1 MLFKHW
7 TGRWRQRYRRIPAL
21 CTPQLPSRRDGLG
34 QCARPREWTRMIAM
48 LTLLRCDG
56 FSVSTL
62 LPKPGTDRG
71 SGDRLVEEAGP
82 APVARRRIGNR
93 FPPPPLF
100 LHEPGRFEGTQAET
114 SRLGGCRQ
122 TLDVER
128 VRPQTTRRQSV
139 TETPSNGFD
148 SRLSANGYPRVEGAR
163 RRPAQRNDSRGMTG
177 GWRHRDSSGCRCPCS
192 EDRWVLVPWVVV
204 VHLPRLSCVCRGPVD
219 VRVSWVRGRSGFRG
233 HVDALRSRAAPPG
246 TGRTVGGDG
255 RRTQS

>member
-7 TGRWRQRYRRIPAL
+7 AGRWRQRYRRIPAL
-21 CTPQLPSRRDGLG
+21 CTPQLPSRRDGPG
-34 QCARPREWTRMIAM
+34 QCARPRKWTRMIAM

-82 APVARRRIGNR
+82 APVAARRRIGNW

-114 SRLGGCRQ
+114 SRLDGYQQ
-122 TLDVER
+122 TLEVER

-139 TETPSNGFD
+139 TETRPNGFD
-148 SRLSANGYPRVEGAR
+148 SRRSTNYFTGSARTTPSSSAASYPCTQSRSASSKLSCR
-163 RRPAQRNDSRGMTG
+163 RR
-177 GWRHRDSSGCRCPCS
+177 
-192 EDRWVLVPWVVV
+192 
-204 VHLPRLSCVCRGPVD
+204 
-219 VRVSWVRGRSGFRG
+219 VR
-233 HVDALRSRAAPPG
+233 A
-246 TGRTVGGDG
+246 
-255 RRTQS
+255 